1 MKLPKFSDKDWF
13 NVAVIVCIGVTLFVL
28 LSNISSVIAVLA
40 RFIGFFR
47 PVILGVVIAY
57 IISPLAKLFFYRVFR
72 RIGHRK
78 VRWYLSV
85 FLSFGMLMIAFFLL
99 VVLLLP
105 QLIRSIVTFSQN
117 FDSYTKSLKQL
128 IENSPLKTIIDE
140 ENMEM
145 INQNVMTAISGYVKE
160 AADNAISIAA
170 SAGKNIIST
179 VIGLILA
186 VYLLLDVR
194 NVLIGARKFIFKVLS
209 ENASMVFLDFVLR
222 CDTILVTY
230 IAESFM
236 DALIIGSVNAIF
248 MAICKMPYIGLI
260 SVVVGVTNLIPNLGP
275 AIGAVIGAFILLL
288 AGPGNT
294 VLFLVFCL
302 ILQSV
307 DAYILKPKLFSSVLG
322 VSGVSILISTIVLG
336 NMFGILGVLLAIP
349 AAAILSFAYHEYFMK
364 SKKKP
369 RRKARSADDSRKAS
383 GGDGES

>member
-1 MKLPKFSDKDWF
+1 MKFPKFSKKDWF
-13 NVAVIVCIGVTLFVL
+13 NGAVIVCIGVTLFAL
-28 LSNISSVIAVLA
+28 LSNIISVFAVLA
-40 RFIGFFR
+40 RFIGFFK
-47 PVILGVVIAY
+47 PVIMGVVIAY
-57 IISPLAKLFFYRVFR
+57 IVSPLAKLFFYRVFR
-72 RIGHRK
+72 RMKRRNL
-78 VRWYLSV
+78 RWYLSV
-85 FLSFGMLMIAFFLL
+85 FLSFALLMMAFFLL
-99 VVLLLP
+99 IGMLLP

-128 IENSPLKTIIDE
+128 VASSPLQTIIDE
-140 ENMEM
+140 ENMELLS
-145 INQNVMTAISGYVKE
+145 QNAMSAISEYVKE
-160 AADNAISIAA
+160 GTNNALSIAA
-170 SAGKNIIST
+170 SAGKNVIST

-186 VYLLLDVR
+186 VYLLLDYR
-194 NVLIGARKFIFKVLS
+194 NVMTGVRKFIFKILP
-209 ENASMVFLDFVLR
+209 ENASMVFMDFVLR

-230 IAESFM
+230 ITQTFM

-322 VSGVSILISTIVLG
+322 VSGVSILISTIVFG

-349 AAAILSFAYHEYFMK
+349 VAAILNFLYHEYFLK
-364 SKKKP
+364 SDIWP
-369 RRKARSADDSRKAS
+369 HSNTGTAGDARSA
-383 GGDGES
+383 ESK

>member
-47 PVILGVVIAY
+47 PVILGVIIAY

-72 RIGHRK
+72 RIEHRK

-194 NVLIGARKFIFKVLS
+194 NVLVGARKFIFKVLPDD
-209 ENASMVFLDFVLR
+209 ASIVFLDFVLR

-260 SVVVGVTNLIPNLGP
+260 SVVVGVTNLIPNFGP
-275 AIGAVIGAFILLL
+275 AIGAVIGSFILLL

-302 ILQSV
+302 LLQSV
-307 DAYILKPKLFSSVLG
+307 DAYILKPKLFSSALG

-349 AAAILSFAYHEYFMK
+349 AAAILSFAYNEYFMK

>member
-1 MKLPKFSDKDWF
+1 MKLPKFTDKDWF

-47 PVILGVVIAY
+47 PVILGVIIAY

-72 RIGHRK
+72 RIEHRK

-105 QLIRSIVTFSQN
+105 QLVRSIVTFSQN

-128 IENSPLKTIIDE
+128 IADSPLKTMIDE
-140 ENMEM
+140 ENLELL
-145 INQNVMTAISGYVKE
+145 NQNAMAAISEYVTR
-160 AADNAISIAA
+160 AANHALSFAA
-170 SAGKNIIST
+170 GAGKNILSI
-179 VIGLILA
+179 VIALILA

-194 NVLIGARKFIFKVLS
+194 NVLVGARKLIFRILPG
-209 ENASMVFLDFVLR
+209 NASMVFLDFVLR
-222 CDTILVTY
+222 CDTILVSY
-230 IAESFM
+230 ITQTFM

-248 MAICKMPYIGLI
+248 MAICRMPYIGLI
-260 SVVVGVTNLIPNLGP
+260 SVVVGVTNLVPNFGP
-275 AIGAVIGAFILLL
+275 AIGAVTVAFILLL

-294 VLFLVFCL
+294 VLFLIFCL
-302 ILQSV
+302 LLQGV
-307 DAYILKPKLFSSVLG
+307 DAYILKPKLFSSALG

-336 NMFGILGVLLAIP
+336 NMFGIWGVLLSIP
-349 AAAILSFAYHEYFMK
+349 VAAILSFIL
-364 SKKKP
+364 
-369 RRKARSADDSRKAS
+369 R
-383 GGDGES
+383 

>member
-1 MKLPKFSDKDWF
+1 MKLPKFTDKDWF

-47 PVILGVVIAY
+47 PVILGVIIAY
-57 IISPLAKLFFYRVFR
+57 IISPLAKMFFYRVFR
-72 RIGHRK
+72 RIEHRK

-85 FLSFGMLMIAFFLL
+85 YLSFALLLIAFFLL
-99 VVLLLP
+99 VGLLLP
-105 QLIRSIVTFSQN
+105 QLVRSIVTFSQN

-140 ENMEM
+140 ENMEL

-194 NVLIGARKFIFKVLS
+194 NVLVGARKFIFKVLPDD
-209 ENASMVFLDFVLR
+209 ASIVFLDFVLR

-260 SVVVGVTNLIPNLGP
+260 SVVVGVTNPRYRCRDRLFHTSAGRARKHSIVSCILP
-275 AIGAVIGAFILLL
+275 APAERGRLYPQAQAVLERAWRIRRRYPDLHHCSREHVRDSWRSACHTG
-288 AGPGNT
+288 GCDPE
-294 VLFLVFCL
+294 FCL
-302 ILQSV
+302 PRVLYEEQKE
-307 DAYILKPKLFSSVLG
+307 AAQEGAGCGRWPKG
-322 VSGVSILISTIVLG
+322 VGWRWR
-336 NMFGILGVLLAIP
+336 
-349 AAAILSFAYHEYFMK
+349 ILS
-364 SKKKP
+364 
-369 RRKARSADDSRKAS
+369 
-383 GGDGES
+383 G

>member
-85 FLSFGMLMIAFFLL
+85 FLSFALLMIAFFLL
-99 VVLLLP
+99 IGLLLP

-194 NVLIGARKFIFKVLS
+194 NVLVGARKFIFKVLPDD
-209 ENASMVFLDFVLR
+209 ASIVFLDFVLR

-260 SVVVGVTNLIPNLGP
+260 SVVVGVTNLIPNFGP
-275 AIGAVIGAFILLL
+275 AIGAVIGSFILLL

-302 ILQSV
+302 LLQSV
-307 DAYILKPKLFSSVLG
+307 DAYILKPKLFSSALG
-322 VSGVSILISTIVLG
+322 VSGVAILISTIVLG

-349 AAAILSFAYHEYFMK
+349 AAAILSFAYNEYFMK

>member
-47 PVILGVVIAY
+47 PVILGVIIAY
-57 IISPLAKLFFYRVFR
+57 IISPLAKMFFYRVFR
-72 RIGHRK
+72 RIEHRK

-85 FLSFGMLMIAFFLL
+85 YLSFALLLIAFFLL
-99 VVLLLP
+99 VGLLLP
-105 QLIRSIVTFSQN
+105 QLVRSIVTFSQN

-160 AADNAISIAA
+160 AADNAILIAA

-194 NVLIGARKFIFKVLS
+194 NVLIGARKFIFKVLPDD
-209 ENASMVFLDFVLR
+209 ASIVFLDFVLR

-260 SVVVGVTNLIPNLGP
+260 SVVVGVTNLIPNFSP
-275 AIGAVIGAFILLL
+275 AIGAVIGSFILLL

-302 ILQSV
+302 LLQSV
-307 DAYILKPKLFSSVLG
+307 DAYILKPKLFSSALG

-369 RRKARSADDSRKAS
+369 RRKVRAADGGRKVS
-383 GGDGES
+383 DGDGES

>member
-47 PVILGVVIAY
+47 PVILGVIIAY
-57 IISPLAKLFFYRVFR
+57 IISPLAKMFFYRVFR
-72 RIGHRK
+72 RIEHRK

-85 FLSFGMLMIAFFLL
+85 LLSFGMLLIAFFLL
-99 VVLLLP
+99 VGLLLP
-105 QLIRSIVTFSQN
+105 QLVRSIVTFSQN

-194 NVLIGARKFIFKVLS
+194 NVLVGARKFIFKVLPDD
-209 ENASMVFLDFVLR
+209 ASIVFLDFVLR

-260 SVVVGVTNLIPNLGP
+260 SVVVGVTNLIPNFGP
-275 AIGAVIGAFILLL
+275 AIGAVIGSFILLL

-302 ILQSV
+302 LLQSV
-307 DAYILKPKLFSSVLG
+307 DAYILKPKLFSSALG

-349 AAAILSFAYHEYFMK
+349 AAAILSFAYNEYFVK

>member
-47 PVILGVVIAY
+47 PVILGVIIAY
-57 IISPLAKLFFYRVFR
+57 IISPLAKMFFYRVFR
-72 RIGHRK
+72 RIGNRK

-85 FLSFGMLMIAFFLL
+85 YLSFALLLIAFFLL
-99 VVLLLP
+99 VGLLLP
-105 QLIRSIVTFSQN
+105 QLVRSIVTFSQN

-194 NVLIGARKFIFKVLS
+194 NVLIGARKFIFKVLP

-260 SVVVGVTNLIPNLGP
+260 SVVVGVTNLIPNFGP
-275 AIGAVIGAFILLL
+275 AIGAVIGSFILLL

-302 ILQSV
+302 LLQSV
-307 DAYILKPKLFSSVLG
+307 DAYILKPKLFSSALG
-322 VSGVSILISTIVLG
+322 VSGVAILISTIVLG

-349 AAAILSFAYHEYFMK
+349 AAAILSFAYNEYFMK